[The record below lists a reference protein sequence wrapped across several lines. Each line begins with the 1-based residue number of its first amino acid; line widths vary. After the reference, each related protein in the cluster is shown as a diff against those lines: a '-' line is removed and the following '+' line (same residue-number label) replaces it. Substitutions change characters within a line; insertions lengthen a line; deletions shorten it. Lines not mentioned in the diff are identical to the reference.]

1 MKYREAMSPAGL
13 PADVLGPVGGRR
25 IAAPLREQ
33 ITDALRRAILEFRF
47 APEQRLVERELME
60 VTGVS
65 RATIREVLRSLE
77 GEGLVR
83 IVPQRGAVVDV
94 PGPAEAAELYEV
106 RATLE
111 SLAARRFIVHAS
123 PADHAALAASHHAFA
138 EAARDRPDDI
148 LDLLR
153 AKDVFYAALLDGA
166 GSSTIRTL
174 LGQLQ
179 ARIRLLRAR
188 SLSQP
193 GRPAES
199 AAELAELVTAL
210 AAGDAAAAGAVCE
223 RHIDNAASSGRTV
236 GAGESEVGR

>member
-1 MKYREAMSPAGL
+1 MKYGDGMSPAGL

-33 ITDALRRAILEFRF
+33 ITDALRRAILEFRL

-60 VTGVS
+60 VSGVS

-111 SLAARRFIVHAS
+111 GLAARRFVAHAS
-123 PADHAALAASHHAFA
+123 PADHAALATAHQAFA
-138 EAARDRPDDI
+138 DVARDRPDEI

-153 AKDVFYAALLDGA
+153 AKDDFYAALLDGA
-166 GSSTIRTL
+166 GSSAIRTL

-179 ARIRLLRAR
+179 ARVRLLRAR
-188 SLSQP
+188 SLSRP

-199 AAELAELVTAL
+199 AAELGALVAAL
-210 AAGDAAAAGAVCE
+210 AAGDTAAAVAVCE
-223 RHIDNAASSGRTV
+223 RHIDNAAASGSAV
-236 GAGESEVGR
+236 GTG